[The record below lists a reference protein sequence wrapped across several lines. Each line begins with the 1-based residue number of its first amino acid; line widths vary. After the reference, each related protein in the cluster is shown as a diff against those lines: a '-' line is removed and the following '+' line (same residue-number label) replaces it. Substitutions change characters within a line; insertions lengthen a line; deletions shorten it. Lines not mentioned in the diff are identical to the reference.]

1 MKKILI
7 ILFIC
12 CPILIMG
19 QSKGSFML
27 KMNYGMVSDEYHPN
41 GHLNNINYNSHGDI
55 DNGIGDMATSYYDND
70 RDDVKNALQL
80 SAGYFVCDNL
90 LIGLNFMNSDIAG
103 SSNTVNDERVQFWN
117 GNFKDR
123 SLFAEYEFCNKYGVG
138 FLAKAGIGTIKF
150 DSQVNEIDDE
160 IGIIPFSGVS
170 DRSSK
175 LMYGAGLSYKV
186 YKFIKLNIEVTRNI
200 VNHDGFDGWDNGTN
214 KDRYLY
220 TSAGLSFNIGTK
232 NEITPKDKGAI
243 RDIHLLLP
251 LLLIAM

>member
-7 ILFIC
+7 ILFISS
-12 CPILIMG
+12 PILLMG
-19 QSKGSFML
+19 QSKGSFMF
-27 KMNYGMVSDEYHPN
+27 KMNYGMVSDSYHPN
-41 GHLNNINYNSHGDI
+41 SHLSDATVEYSDGESIYGSVNNHSDDMQSNY
-55 DNGIGDMATSYYDND
+55 ND
-70 RDDVKNALQL
+70 RDDVENALQL

-90 LIGLNFMNSDIAG
+90 LVGLNFMNSDIGG
-103 SSNTVNDERVQFWN
+103 SNDVQYWN
-117 GNFKDR
+117 GSFKDR

-138 FLAKAGIGTIKF
+138 FLAKAGIGRIKF
-150 DSQVNEIDDE
+150 TSDVNRLLDDA
-160 IGIIPFSGVS
+160 IVPNSGFE
-170 DRSSK
+170 DENASK

-232 NEITPKDKGAI
+232 NEISPKDKGAI